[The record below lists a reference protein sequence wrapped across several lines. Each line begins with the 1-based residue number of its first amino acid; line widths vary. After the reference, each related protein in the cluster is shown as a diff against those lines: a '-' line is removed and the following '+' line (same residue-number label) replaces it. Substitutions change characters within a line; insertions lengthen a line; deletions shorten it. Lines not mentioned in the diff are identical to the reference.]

1 METRPSRSRSYSSKA
16 APSLVDII
24 ERSPMDVS
32 RPSPLEWWYRLAAPP
47 EPPPAATL
55 KQREAHRRGRLIATM
70 LLMQIGIDLIVV
82 LTVGLFVSHLVILTA
97 GIPILFLLFGGWL
110 NQRGRVLVSGIIVVA
125 ALDAGLFGVTLN
137 YNGGLLSSFALPFFD
152 LLVLTNLFAVSLLP
166 ENMVFLAAFIN
177 ILFIGGTVLW
187 MPKTDELNALLHSPS
202 IADVIVRPVVLQIGA
217 TIISYLWVRS
227 AKKALERAD
236 RATTIA
242 TLEHSLAQQG
252 QQIAQQKQ
260 HLEQSIQQIVETHMQ
275 VANGDYSA
283 RVPLTQDNVLWQVAG
298 LLNNAL
304 ARLQHLQ
311 QTEFELQ
318 QVQQAVEYLG
328 EAMRSSNSTLISWP
342 QTGTIFDALVMQHN
356 ALVQQ
361 YNTLAQQYDRLTHA
375 NSERQRW
382 QRQ

>member
-1 METRPSRSRSYSSKA
+1 METRTSQARPFGGKA

-24 ERSPMDVS
+24 ERSPMEKS
-32 RPSPLEWWYRLAAPP
+32 RPSPLEWWYRMTAPP
-47 EPPPAATL
+47 EPPPNATL
-55 KQREAHRRGRLIATM
+55 KQREAHRRGRLISTM
-70 LLMQIGIDLIVV
+70 LLMQIVIDLLVV
-82 LTVGLFVSHLVILTA
+82 FTVGLFVSHLVILTA

-110 NQRGRVLVSGIIVVA
+110 NQRGQVLVSGIIVVA

-137 YNGGLLSSFALPFFD
+137 YNGGVLSSFALPFFD

-166 ENMVFLAAFIN
+166 ENMVFLAAVIN

-187 MPKTDELNALLHSPS
+187 MPKTAELNALLHSPS

-217 TIISYLWVRS
+217 TIVSYLWVRS

-242 TLEHSLAQQG
+242 ALEHSLAEQG
-252 QQIAQQKQ
+252 KQIALQKQ
-260 HLEQSIQQIVETHMQ
+260 QLEQSVQQIIETHMR

-283 RVPLTQDNVLWQVAG
+283 RVPMTQDNVLWQVAG

-311 QTEFELQ
+311 QTESELQ
-318 QVQQAVEYLG
+318 QVKQAVDYLG
-328 EAMRSSNSTLISWP
+328 EAMRRSNSAPIPWP
-342 QTGTIFDALVMQHN
+342 QTGTIFDTLVLQHN
-356 ALVQQ
+356 ALAQR
-361 YNTLAQQYDRLTHA
+361 YNLLAQQYDKLTHA
-375 NSERQRW
+375 SSERQRW
-382 QRQ
+382 QQ

>member
-1 METRPSRSRSYSSKA
+1 MESRTSRAFGGKA

-24 ERSPMDVS
+24 ERSPMEKS
-32 RPSPLEWWYRLAAPP
+32 RPSPLEWWYRMTAPP
-47 EPPPAATL
+47 EPPPNATL
-55 KQREAHRRGRLIATM
+55 KQREAHRRGRLISIM
-70 LLMQIGIDLIVV
+70 LLMQIVIDLIVV
-82 LTVGLFVSHLVILTA
+82 FTVGLFVTHLVILTA
-97 GIPILFLLFGGWL
+97 GVPILFLLFGGWL
-110 NQRGRVLVSGIIVVA
+110 NQRGRVLASGIIVVA

-166 ENMVFLAAFIN
+166 ENMVFLAAIVN

-217 TIISYLWVRS
+217 TIVSYLWVRS

-242 TLEHSLAQQG
+242 TLEHSLAEQG
-252 QQIAQQKQ
+252 KQIALQKQ
-260 HLEQSIQQIVETHMQ
+260 QLEQSIQQIVETHMR

-283 RVPLTQDNVLWQVAG
+283 RVPLNQDNVLWQVAG

-311 QTEFELQ
+311 QTESELQ
-318 QVQQAVEYLG
+318 QVQQAVDYLA
-328 EAMRSSNSTLISWP
+328 EAMRRSNGAPVPWP
-342 QTGTIFDALVMQHN
+342 QTGTIFDTLVLQHN
-356 ALVQQ
+356 ALAQQ
-361 YNTLAQQYDRLTHA
+361 YNTLAQQYDKLTHA
-375 NSERQRW
+375 YSERQRW
-382 QRQ
+382 QQ

>member
-1 METRPSRSRSYSSKA
+1 MESRTSRTFGGKA

-24 ERSPMDVS
+24 ERSPMEKS
-32 RPSPLEWWYRLAAPP
+32 RPSPLEWWYRMTAPP
-47 EPPPAATL
+47 EPPPNATL
-55 KQREAHRRGRLIATM
+55 KQREAHRRGRLISLM
-70 LLMQIGIDLIVV
+70 LLMQIVIDLIVV
-82 LTVGLFVSHLVILTA
+82 FTVGLFVTHLVILTA
-97 GIPILFLLFGGWL
+97 GIPTLFLLLGGWL
-110 NQRGRVLVSGIIVVA
+110 NQRGRVLASGIIAVA

-137 YNGGLLSSFALPFFD
+137 YNGGHLSSFALPFFD

-166 ENMVFLAAFIN
+166 ENMVFLAAFVN

-217 TIISYLWVRS
+217 TIVSYLWVRS
-227 AKKALERAD
+227 AKRALERAD

-242 TLEHSLAQQG
+242 TLEHTLAQQG

-260 HLEQSIQQIVETHMQ
+260 QLEQSIQQIVDTHMR

-283 RVPLTQDNVLWQVAG
+283 RVPLNQDNVLWQVAG

-311 QTEFELQ
+311 QTETELQ
-318 QVQQAVEYLG
+318 QVQQAVDYLG
-328 EAMRSSNSTLISWP
+328 EAMRRSNGAPILWP
-342 QTGTIFDALVMQHN
+342 QTGTIFDTLVLQHN
-356 ALVQQ
+356 ALAQQ
-361 YNTLAQQYDRLTHA
+361 YNTLAQQYDKLTHA
-375 NSERQRW
+375 YSERQRW
-382 QRQ
+382 QQ